1 MCSAIVLESRI
12 IDLKYLFIFFLF
24 SISFLL
30 FYFKENKDE
39 HDITY
44 DSHICHEA

>member
-12 IDLKYLFIFFLF
+12 IDLKYLFLSFLF

-30 FYFKENKDE
+30 FYLKEDKDE

-44 DSHICHEA
+44 DSHICHKA